1 MSSNPADEPTRVRRE
16 ATREALIEA
25 TAQIVLDEG
34 YAAATSRRVA
44 AQAGVKPALVHYYFP
59 SMDDLFVAVLRDK
72 AEAILERQRQAMAE
86 SEPLRALWQLNSAH
100 DTQLFTEFLAM
111 ANHRKAIRSEIVAYA
126 MRFRDLEEGAMT
138 LALKARGIDLE
149 LFPPVVMSMIMGTL
163 ARMVIHEQG
172 LGITR
177 GHDQA
182 RAFIEQCLERFEM
195 PSWDP
200 QPEIG
205 QHERATAARS
215 GVEEVAANLFRGEK
229 LNRLSQGGN
238 RRELE
243 EDIHG

>member
-1 MSSNPADEPTRVRRE
+1 MSSTPADEPTRVRRE

-25 TAQIVLDEG
+25 TAQIMLDEG

-86 SEPLRALWQLNSAH
+86 SEPLHALWQLNSAH

-111 ANHRKAIRSEIVAYA
+111 ANHRKAILSEIVSYA
-126 MRFRDLEEGAMT
+126 MRFRDIEEGAMT

-149 LFPPVVMSMIMGTL
+149 LFPPVVMSMIMGSL

-205 QHERATAARS
+205 QHERATQHAPAS
-215 GVEEVAANLFRGEK
+215 
-229 LNRLSQGGN
+229 
-238 RRELE
+238 RRWQRTCFA
-243 EDIHG
+243 

>member
-1 MSSNPADEPTRVRRE
+1 M
-16 ATREALIEA
+16 
-25 TAQIVLDEG
+25 LDEG

-86 SEPLRALWQLNSAH
+86 SEPLHALWQLNSAH

-111 ANHRKAIRSEIVAYA
+111 ANHRKAILSEIVSYA
-126 MRFRDLEEGAMT
+126 MRFRDIEEGAMT

-205 QHERATAARS
+205 QHERATPARF

-238 RRELE
+238 RREPD
-243 EDIHG
+243 EDING